1 MAKGVPTARSQRYKA
16 TQKLQEKITTT
27 PTTSGNDV
35 LPSPI
40 SVPEKPT
47 FQAEGA
53 QRAFNTVR
61 GLHQA
66 LLYAANPGTH
76 IYDLLQLIGPYLN
89 DCQEWYQDEAA
100 QNTTSRK
107 QLDEANSK
115 LITI

>member
-1 MAKGVPTARSQRYKA
+1 MAKGVPTARSQRFKA
-16 TQKLQEKITTT
+16 TQKLQEKITST
-27 PTTSGNDV
+27 PTTPGNEV

-40 SVPEKPT
+40 SVPEKPA

-76 IYDLLQLIGPYLN
+76 IYNLLQLIGLYLH
-89 DCQEWYQDEAA
+89 DFHDWYKVYKGRPQCCRSE
-100 QNTTSRK
+100 TT
-107 QLDEANSK
+107 
-115 LITI
+115 